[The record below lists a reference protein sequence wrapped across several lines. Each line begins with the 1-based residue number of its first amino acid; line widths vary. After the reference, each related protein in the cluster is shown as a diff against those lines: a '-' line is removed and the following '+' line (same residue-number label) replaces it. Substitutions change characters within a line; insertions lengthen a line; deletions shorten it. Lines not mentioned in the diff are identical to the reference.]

1 MKVVE
6 RNEIIKSYEDGY
18 YTYGGNGFIEYW
30 EIKNNEVVLNA
41 SISDSQI
48 TFIKNDE
55 GIQQNNTYY
64 IDKSSKID
72 KAEFDFA
79 INNLKEQI

>member
-1 MKVVE
+1 MKVIE
-6 RNEIIKSYEDGY
+6 GNEIIKSYDDGY

-30 EIKNNEVVLNA
+30 EIKNNEVVLNT
-41 SISDSQI
+41 SISDNQI

-55 GIQQNNTYY
+55 GIQQFNTYY
-64 IDKSSKID
+64 LDRSFKID
-72 KAEFDFA
+72 KAEFDLA